1 MRSLALLIL
10 FGGLAS
16 AGEYALLTNG
26 GRLRVD
32 RHEPA
37 GTKIR
42 LYLAGGTIEIDSAEV
57 RGFEAEEPDPRP
69 ASRVPAE
76 GRGAPADANA
86 APAMAQGSP
95 TASAYTPQQPAPER
109 LIPEKLANAA
119 AAKYGLPPSL
129 VLSVM
134 KAESGFQPQALSPKG
149 AVGLMQL
156 MPATAHSLGV
166 NPYDPAQNVDAG
178 TRYLRSLLEK
188 YNGLLRHALAAYN
201 AGPEAVEKHGG
212 VPPFAETLDY
222 IRRVEREWKKP
233 D

>member
-10 FGGLAS
+10 FCGLAS
-16 AGEYALLTNG
+16 AGEYVLLTSG

-37 GTKIR
+37 GTKVT
-42 LYLAGGTIEIDSAEV
+42 LYLAGGTIEIDSAEI
-57 RGFEAEEPDPRP
+57 RGFEAEEP
-69 ASRVPAE
+69 PAE
-76 GRGAPADANA
+76 GPGAAVARAA
-86 APAMAQGSP
+86 APALPQGAP
-95 TASAYTPQQPAPER
+95 TAKTSTPKQPAPEQ
-109 LIPEKLANAA
+109 LAPEKLANAA

-129 VLSVM
+129 VRSVM
-134 KAESGFQPQALSPKG
+134 KAESGFQPHAVSPKG

-156 MPATAHSLGV
+156 MPGTAQNLGV

-222 IRRVEREWKKP
+222 IRRVEREWKRA

>member
-1 MRSLALLIL
+1 MRPVALLIVL
-10 FGGLAS
+10 ICSEGF
-16 AGEYALLTNG
+16 AGEYALLANG

-32 RHEPA
+32 RYEPA
-37 GTKIR
+37 GSKIR
-42 LYLAGGTIEIDSAEV
+42 LYVAGGTIEIESTEV
-57 RGFEAEEPDPRP
+57 RGFEAEDPDPRSGI
-69 ASRVPAE
+69 AAE
-76 GRGAPADANA
+76 HPA
-86 APAMAQGSP
+86 APGL
-95 TASAYTPQQPAPER
+95 ASAASQPAPAAKALAPK
-109 LIPEKLANAA
+109 LIAPEQLANAA

-129 VLSVM
+129 VRSVM
-134 KAESGFQPQALSPKG
+134 KAESGFQPGAVSRKG

-156 MPATAHSLGV
+156 MPGTAQGLGA

-201 AGPEAVEKHGG
+201 AGPQAVEKHGG

-222 IRRVEREWKKP
+222 IRRVEREWKRA

>member
-1 MRSLALLIL
+1 MRSVALLIL
-10 FGGLAS
+10 FCGLAS
-16 AGEYALLTNG
+16 AGEFALLANG

-32 RHEPA
+32 RHESA
-37 GTKIR
+37 GPKVR
-42 LYLAGGTIEIDSAEV
+42 LYVAGGTIEIDGAEV
-57 RGFEAEEPDPRP
+57 RGFEAEEPDLHP
-69 ASRVPAE
+69 ATAATVGNPGTPA
-76 GRGAPADANA
+76 AAAA
-86 APAMAQGSP
+86 APSGAASP
-95 TASAYTPQQPAPER
+95 SKAPTQEHLAPEQ
-109 LIPEKLANAA
+109 LANAA

-129 VLSVM
+129 VRSVM
-134 KAESGFQPQALSPKG
+134 KAESGFQPHAVSPKG

-156 MPATAHSLGV
+156 MPGTAQSLGV

-222 IRRVEREWKKP
+222 IRRVEREFKKP

>member
-10 FGGLAS
+10 FCGLAS
-16 AGEYALLTNG
+16 AGEDALLANG

-32 RHEPA
+32 RHESA
-37 GTKIR
+37 GAKVR
-42 LYLAGGTIEIDSAEV
+42 LYLEGGTIEIDTAEV

-69 ASRVPAE
+69 AIAAPVGNPGTPATAPAPTAPGAAVPAK
-76 GRGAPADANA
+76 A
-86 APAMAQGSP
+86 P
-95 TASAYTPQQPAPER
+95 TAEHLAPEQ
-109 LIPEKLANAA
+109 LANAA

-129 VLSVM
+129 VRSVM
-134 KAESGFQPQALSPKG
+134 KAESGFQPRAVSPKG

-156 MPATAHSLGV
+156 MPGTAQSLGV

-222 IRRVEREWKKP
+222 IRRVEREWKRP